1 MYAHQ
6 LDEPAD
12 REWAKESR
20 RDVLDIWLYTQAIHV
35 GKKELEKG
43 KTSGRFTLQNLT
55 SGQNESDA
63 KDSNILVVFGS
74 LRSSTFNF

>member
-1 MYAHQ
+1 MTSG
-6 LDEPAD
+6 P
-12 REWAKESR
+12 RWAKESR
-20 RDVLDIWLYTQAIHV
+20 RDVLDIWLCTQAIHV
-35 GKKELEKG
+35 GKELEKG

-63 KDSNILVVFGS
+63 KESNIFSGVVFGS